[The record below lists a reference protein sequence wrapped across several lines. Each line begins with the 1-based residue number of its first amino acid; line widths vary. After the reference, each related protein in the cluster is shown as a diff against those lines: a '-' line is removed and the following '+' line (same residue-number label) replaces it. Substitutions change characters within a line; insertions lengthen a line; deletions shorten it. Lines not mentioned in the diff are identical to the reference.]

1 MPFFSDFKRFDKL
14 ERISIIILSVG
25 FLSTLF
31 IYIFFSFR
39 LFYLFDDFQL
49 LVEAKKYG
57 FENLFL
63 PIGTHLR
70 PIMRFHFIIASLFF
84 YKPIINNLISVI
96 IFIILLYSFF
106 LILKEI
112 YNRKIA
118 IFSLFFFTI
127 FSLYNE
133 AIYWISAN
141 GVLYNFIFLNLSLY
155 FYLKEKKFLSFLFI
169 TLSFFSYETWLL
181 IFPLIFFVK
190 ISKKHKLRDF
200 FTEPVIFFSL
210 LLIILQIIYNRIFHI
225 KINSYGTIHSLS
237 ELPYRLMIYFV
248 RALSPLYTPDYS
260 FFLVLMILAIIGAII
275 IMFLSNFN
283 FKYTYPLT
291 LYFGASTIFLLSA
304 KIGSRFYLI
313 PIAGLSI
320 ILSIVIVYLI
330 NLSKK
335 GFFGVFIFLL
345 LTYFVII
352 PPLSLYIDGIDY
364 NGISNIYKTLILK
377 NENKF
382 ESVKIGNRLL
392 LEIRIDNKLLI
403 KYFLNKIIKKRKLI
417 YYREKSIGGFIYP
430 NDFVDFILIKKGLI
444 SKRISCVKNLRKKIK
459 KISIGEE
466 NKVYLTYCFIVKEL

>member
-1 MPFFSDFKRFDKL
+1 MLFFSDLKRFDRFGKIL
-14 ERISIIILSVG
+14 IIVLCAG

-112 YNRKIA
+112 YDRKIA
-118 IFSLFFFTI
+118 IFSLLFFTI

-155 FYLKEKKFLSFLFI
+155 FYLKEKRFLSFLFI

-181 IFPLIFFVK
+181 ILPLILFVK

-200 FTEPVIFFSL
+200 FTESTVLFSL
-210 LLIILQIIYNRIFHI
+210 SLIILQIIYNRIFHI
-225 KINSYGTIHSLS
+225 KLNSYGTIHSLS
-237 ELPYRLMIYFV
+237 ELPYRIMIYFV

-260 FFLVLMILAIIGAII
+260 FFLVLLILAIIGAII
-275 IMFLSNFN
+275 IMLTSNFN

-320 ILSIVIVYLI
+320 ILSIILVYLI
-330 NLSKK
+330 NFLKK
-335 GFFGVFIFLL
+335 GFVGVFILFF
-345 LTYFVII
+345 LTYFII
-352 PPLSLYIDGIDY
+352 ILPLSLYIDGIDY

-382 ESVKIGNRLL
+382 DSVKIGNRFL
-392 LEIRIDNKLLI
+392 LEVRIDNKLLI
-403 KYFLNKIIKKRKLI
+403 KYFLKNIIKKRKLI

-430 NDFVDFILIKKGLI
+430 NDFVDYIVIKKGLI
-444 SKRISCVKNLRKKIK
+444 SKRISCEKISK
-459 KISIGEE
+459 QKIRKISIGEE
-466 NKVYLTYCFIVKEL
+466 NRVYLTYCFIVKKL